1 VPIAT
6 HLDRTAEIVRGGM
19 LARAEDLHS
28 AAERLEA
35 RRETAYYAPA
45 VRKAAAEIVRPLSD
59 DAAALLA
66 DWIEQAGEAWLT
78 HQQPARAYRALAEL
92 RALIAEGQTDA

>member
-1 VPIAT
+1 MPAT

-19 LARAEDLHS
+19 LARAEDLHV
-28 AAERLEA
+28 AADRLEA
-35 RRETAYYAPA
+35 RRETASYAPA
-45 VRKAAAEIVRPLSD
+45 VRRAAVVLTRPLSD

-78 HQQPARAYRALAEL
+78 HQQPVRAYKALAEL
-92 RALIAEGQTDA
+92 RALIAEGQADA